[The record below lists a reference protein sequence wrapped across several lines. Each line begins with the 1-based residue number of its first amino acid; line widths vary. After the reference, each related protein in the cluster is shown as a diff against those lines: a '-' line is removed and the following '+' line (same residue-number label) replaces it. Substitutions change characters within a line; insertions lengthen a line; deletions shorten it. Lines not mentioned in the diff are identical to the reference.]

1 MRRLALIALPLAL
14 AACSQEP
21 AEQTADEIADET
33 AATDAGQQRPTD
45 LDLSANGITIPA
57 QGDFEQ
63 LDVPFGSM
71 RAATETTL
79 ANVLGEATEQG
90 GEPNECGLTFT
101 SFPGFTANFRD
112 DEFVGYWAEEPYVPA
127 LDRATMLEDPAVEP
141 IESTL
146 DGEFMITR
154 NGQAISGIFSGE
166 GDDATVARLWAGE
179 NCIAR

>member
-14 AACSQEP
+14 VACMEEPVDAPARDEAP
-21 AEQTADEIADET
+21 AETA
-33 AATDAGQQRPTD
+33 QQRPTD
-45 LDLSANGITIPA
+45 LDLGANGIVIPA

-79 ANVLGEATEQG
+79 ANVLGDATEQG

-101 SFPGFTANFRD
+101 SFPGFTANFRG

-127 LDRATMLEDPAVEP
+127 LDRTTMLEDPAVEL

-146 DGEFMITR
+146 DGEFTITR
-154 NGQAISGIFSGE
+154 NGQAISGIFTGE